1 MYLNYTS
8 NIEKDMFNV
17 TDFNCSTSQQL
28 LKQKGFYKII
38 WAREENLNLI
48 IDGYDFRLDKSHLLF
63 CTPLNVVQIDK
74 EQKGAIALVFNR
86 EFYCIR
92 DHDHE
97 VSCNGVLFFGS
108 SLPRVI
114 FLNEKGESS
123 YMMMFQI
130 LLEEFETKDTIQGEM
145 LRVMLKRILI
155 KSTRLVKLDI
165 IQPELPTVKIDIIR
179 RFNVLVE
186 EHFKEKHQVSDYAAM
201 LNKSPKTLS
210 NLFKMYSD
218 KTALAF
224 INDRIITEA
233 RRLLLFSDKTS
244 EQITYILGY
253 NEPGHFSKFFKK
265 QVGVSP
271 TEFRKRHRLKQ
282 AKN

>member
-1 MYLNYTS
+1 MYLSYKR
-8 NIEKDMFNV
+8 NIEESTFDI
-17 TDFNCSTSQQL
+17 TDFNCAKSQQS
-28 LKQKGFYKII
+28 LKRKGYYKII
-38 WAREENLNLI
+38 WANEDSVNLI
-48 IDGYDFRLDKSHLLF
+48 IDGYNFKLSKSQVLF
-63 CTPLNVVQIDK
+63 CTPVNVVQIDK
-74 EQKGAIALVFNR
+74 DQTGIIALVFNK

-97 VSCNGVLFFGS
+97 VSCYGILFYGS
-108 SLPRVI
+108 SLPSVI
-114 FLNEKGESS
+114 SLNEKEENS
-123 YMMMFQI
+123 YKMMYQI

-155 KSTRLVKLDI
+155 KSTRLIKKDI
-165 IQPELPTVKIDIIR
+165 SQPQLSTVKIDVIR

-186 EHFKEKHQVSDYAAM
+186 EYFKEKHQVADYAAM
-201 LNKSPKTLS
+201 LNISPKTLS

-218 KTALAF
+218 KTALSF
-224 INDRIITEA
+224 INDRIIVEA

-253 NEPGHFSKFFKK
+253 NESGHFSKFFKK

-271 TEFRKRHRLKQ
+271 IEFRKNVS
-282 AKN
+282 A

>member
-8 NIEKDMFNV
+8 NIENSMFNV
-17 TDFNCSTSQQL
+17 TDFNCSASQQL
-28 LKQKGFYKII
+28 LKKLGFYKII
-38 WAREENLNLI
+38 WAREQDLNLT
-48 IDGYDFRLDKSHLLF
+48 IDGYDFRLAKSHLLF
-63 CTPLNVVQIDK
+63 CTPMNVLQIDK

-86 EFYCIR
+86 EFYCVR

-97 VSCNGVLFFGS
+97 VSCNGILFFGS

-114 FLNEKGESS
+114 SLNEKGESS

-165 IQPELPTVKIDIIR
+165 IQPELPTVKVDIIR

-201 LNKSPKTLS
+201 LNKSPKTIS

-271 TEFRKRHRLKQ
+271 TEFRKTYMLK
-282 AKN
+282 AG

>member
-8 NIEKDMFNV
+8 TIEKSLFNV
-17 TDFNCSTSQQL
+17 TDFNCSESQQL
-28 LKQKGFYKII
+28 LIRTGFYKII
-38 WAREENLNLI
+38 WAREDDINLT
-48 IDGYDFRLDKSHLLF
+48 IDGYSFRLNRSHVLF
-63 CTPLNVVQIDK
+63 CTPMNVVQIDK
-74 EQKGAIALVFNR
+74 EPKGAIALVFNR

-97 VSCNGVLFFGS
+97 VSCNGILFFGS

-114 FLNEKGESS
+114 ALNEKEKDS
-123 YMMMFQI
+123 YIMMFQI

-155 KSTRLVKLDI
+155 KSTRLIKLDI
-165 IQPELPTVKIDIIR
+165 TQPQLPTVKIDIIR

-186 EHFKEKHQVSDYAAM
+186 EYFKEKHQVSDYAAM

-218 KTALAF
+218 KTALTF

-253 NEPGHFSKFFKK
+253 NDPGHFSKFFKK

-271 TEFRKRHRLKQ
+271 TEFRKKVS
-282 AKN
+282 A

>member
-8 NIEKDMFNV
+8 NIEESMFNV
-17 TDFNCSTSQQL
+17 TDFNCATSQQL
-28 LKQKGFYKII
+28 LKRKGYYKII
-38 WAREENLNLI
+38 WAREEGINLT
-48 IDGYDFRLDKSHLLF
+48 IDGYNFKLTKSHILF
-63 CTPLNVVQIDK
+63 CTPVNMVEIDK
-74 EQKGAIALVFNR
+74 KQTGTIALVFNR

-92 DHDHE
+92 DHDRE
-97 VSCNGVLFFGS
+97 VSCQGILFYGS
-108 SLPRVI
+108 SQPRVI
-114 FLNEKGESS
+114 SLNKKEDSS
-123 YMMMFQI
+123 YKMMYQI

-155 KSTRLVKLDI
+155 KSTRLVKNDI
-165 IQPELPTVKIDIIR
+165 LQPQLSTVKIDIIR

-186 EHFKEKHQVSDYAAM
+186 EFFKEKHQVADYATM

-210 NLFKMYSD
+210 NLFKMYSN
-218 KTALAF
+218 KTALSF
-224 INDRIITEA
+224 INDRIIVEA

-271 TEFRKRHRLKQ
+271 SEFRKNTSAQ
-282 AKN
+282 VS

>member
-1 MYLNYTS
+1 MFLSYTS
-8 NIEKDMFNV
+8 TIEKSILNV
-17 TDFNCSTSQQL
+17 TDFSDKISHKL
-28 LKQKGFYKII
+28 LEKKGLYKII
-38 WAREENLNLI
+38 WAKENNTNLI
-48 IDGYDFRLDKSHLLF
+48 VDGYNLALNKSQILF
-63 CTPLNVVQIDK
+63 CTPMNVVEIDK
-74 EQKGAIALVFNR
+74 EQSGVVALVFNR

-97 VSCNGVLFFGS
+97 VSCYGILFYGS
-108 SLPRVI
+108 SQPRVI
-114 FLNEKGESS
+114 TPNKKETES
-123 YMMMFQI
+123 YMAI
-130 LLEEFETKDTIQGEM
+130 HKLVLEEFETKDNIQGEM
-145 LRVMLKRILI
+145 LRVLLKRILI
-155 KSTRLVKLDI
+155 SSTRIVKRDLS
-165 IQPELPTVKIDIIR
+165 QPQLSTVKVDTIR

-186 EHFKEKHQVSDYAAM
+186 EYFKEKHQVAEYAAM

-218 KTALAF
+218 KTALSF

-233 RRLLLFSDKTS
+233 RRLLMFSDKTS

-271 TEFRKRHRLKQ
+271 SEFRKNVSSRDS
-282 AKN
+282 